1 MSTEGDNKAKVIL
14 IKFRH
19 ETAKAKFNYRKKIL
33 LAKIWIEILIK
44 AEEYEMAGAISVEKE
59 LLIYKM
65 LEERRASRTLCNRF
79 RYRWIRIKRKMRK

>member
-1 MSTEGDNKAKVIL
+1 
-14 IKFRH
+14 
-19 ETAKAKFNYRKKIL
+19 

-65 LEERRASRTLCNRF
+65 LEERRASRNIYHRLKYYLIKFNRK
-79 RYRWIRIKRKMRK
+79 IKKQKRP